1 MTRIERASKGRKAA
15 GLVVGLAVAIGLVA
29 PLLLLV
35 AALGTKAGVIDW
47 KFGFGVMARQWA
59 STAAMVG
66 VATGLVALLAA
77 FTDFRRL
84 GAPALIALVL
94 PAAVLGGFFHLRQTA
109 KAVPPIHDVSTD
121 WNEPLGFSKT
131 FMARARVDAANPVEN
146 DPRAPVKAGSPWSGR
161 RVAEIN
167 AETCPGAKPV
177 ARMVDS
183 NRVRE
188 VLEEKGLTVFG
199 AAPWRV
205 EATDE
210 SAWFGFKDDVV
221 VRIGPTRTDV
231 RSISRVGVSDL
242 GVNCKR
248 VTEIVEALSR

>member
-1 MTRIERASKGRKAA
+1 MTRARQSKGRKAA
-15 GLVVGLAVAIGLVA
+15 DLVVWLALAVALVA

-35 AALGTKAGVIDW
+35 AALGTKAGMIDW
-47 KFGFGVMARQWA
+47 KFGFGVMTRQWV

-66 VATGLVALLAA
+66 VAGGLVALLAA

-84 GAPALIALVL
+84 GVPAVVALLI
-94 PAAVLGGFFHLRQTA
+94 PAAMLGAFFHLKQTA
-109 KAVPPIHDVSTD
+109 AAVPPIHDVSTD
-121 WNEPLGFSKT
+121 WNEPLGFSKA
-131 FMARARVDAANPVEN
+131 FMARARGAGANPVER
-146 DPRAPVKAGSPWSGR
+146 DPRAPVKPGSPWSGR

-177 ARMVDS
+177 PRMVPAQ
-183 NRVRE
+183 RVRQ
-188 VLEEKGLTVFG
+188 VLEDKGLTVRG
-199 AAPWRV
+199 VAPWQV
-205 EATDE
+205 EATAE

-242 GVNCKR
+242 GVNCRR
-248 VTEIVEALSR
+248 VTEIVGALSQ